1 MKGMAVFRFI
11 VLLAFLADA
20 VYAAAPTEYPYVI
33 SSSNGSC
40 LVSPEAWSAE
50 QALADGCKLTGKKG
64 GKRGNSI
71 IVNCA
76 DVPKWNSNGDKKRPY
91 VWTSTREACEELSKF
106 LFKEDATAATVK

>member
-1 MKGMAVFRFI
+1 MKSLVVVLFLI
-11 VLLAFLADA
+11 VLAGAG
-20 VYAAAPTEYPYVI
+20 YAAATEYPWVI

-76 DVPKWNSNGDKKRPY
+76 DVSKWNSDGDKKRPY
-91 VWTSTREACEELSKF
+91 VWTSTREACEEFSKF
-106 LFKEDATAATVK
+106 LFKEDATSATVK